1 MLEDGITKVGAQGA
15 GGDNVD
21 AAGEDVFEVL
31 LNGDEVEEAA
41 SGGEVDEK
49 IEIAVA
55 LLGSA
60 GEGSEDADMGGTVA
74 CGNFA
79 DRRSVQ
85 AREKFGNRHSISISF
100 AFWGRP
106 GGGRCYWGDCA
117 ILLRRG
123 HYT

>member
-1 MLEDGITKVGAQGA
+1 MPSKRNRVLEDGIAEVGTQGA
-15 GGDNVD
+15 SGGDVD
-21 AAGEDVFEVL
+21 AAGEV
-31 LNGDEVEEAA
+31 
-41 SGGEVDEK
+41 
-49 IEIAVA
+49 AVA

-100 AFWGRP
+100 AFRDRP
-106 GGGRCYWGDCA
+106 GGWSYCILESDDDC
-117 ILLRRG
+117 
-123 HYT
+123 